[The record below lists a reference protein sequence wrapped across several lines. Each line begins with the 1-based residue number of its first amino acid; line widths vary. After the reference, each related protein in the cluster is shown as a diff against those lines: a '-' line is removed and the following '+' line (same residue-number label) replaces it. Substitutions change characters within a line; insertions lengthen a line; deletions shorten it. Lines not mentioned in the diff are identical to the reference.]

1 MEGLENPYLGW
12 YDDEKWLMEEE
23 YRKKE
28 EDPNYKI
35 NYSLFGHYNTLR
47 NKVYK
52 TTGVSWYGG
61 AGEQFFSAQDDTFG
75 PTCTPDEFIAGLT
88 AYAKKYEDAVT
99 SAENTKKSLEA
110 NEPEYLT
117 AARTK
122 LEEAKKKQEAA
133 KNAATS
139 AKETLA
145 DANSQLETKTNKLNE
160 VTEDYERYKA
170 GTYAE
175 AKSSYE
181 AAFSALTAFN
191 TANPEIEQ
199 NLKNAE
205 TVLDQAK
212 AAKEAAETGYNE
224 ALSEKNEAETAYK
237 KASANLQERKTEIAN
252 TKSELE
258 IAQADVTTKQ
268 MAYEN
273 ATRNYDAS
281 VQAVSDRKAE
291 SEALESAKNE
301 AEKTLKEKESAKDQ
315 ANSNLQE
322 KKEKVSSAENEL
334 SSKESSLNVAEA
346 ALSQADS
353 ALKTANERKT
363 KAEGSVKEKQTAVDT
378 ASKELES
385 AKEKYE
391 QAKKVKKEDPS
402 TYEENFPELAELEK
416 SVSAAEKI
424 LNEKK
429 QALSDAEENEKSAQ
443 DAYDKACR
451 EYAAAVADYNIALS
465 YVDKYT
471 VYDIGKVSGIKVSGI
486 SNKTYTGKAIKQNI
500 KVTHNGKPAT
510 FKVSY
515 SGGNTT
521 VGKHTVIIT
530 GTGKYTGTR
539 KYTYSILPKTVGGR
553 SYKKKKT
560 SITVSYKKVK
570 GVSGYQIA
578 YRVKGASKWKYKT
591 TTGKSKKLSS
601 LKRRKTY
608 EIRVRT
614 YKTVKKTKYYSNW
627 SGISKVKTK

>member
-88 AYAKKYEDAVT
+88 SYAKKYEDAVT

-133 KNAATS
+133 KNAASS

-145 DANSQLETKTNKLNE
+145 DANSQLETKTNELK
-160 VTEDYERYKA
+160 VATEAYEKYKA
-170 GTYAE
+170 GTYAK

-181 AAFSALTAFN
+181 AASSALTAFN
-191 TANPEIEQ
+191 KANPEIEQ

-237 KASANLQERKTEIAN
+237 KASTNLQERKTEIAN

-258 IAQADVTTKQ
+258 IAQTDVTTKQ

-315 ANSNLQE
+315 ANSNLPPI
-322 KKEKVSSAENEL
+322 VIL
-334 SSKESSLNVAEA
+334 S
-346 ALSQADS
+346 
-353 ALKTANERKT
+353 
-363 KAEGSVKEKQTAVDT
+363 
-378 ASKELES
+378 
-385 AKEKYE
+385 
-391 QAKKVKKEDPS
+391 
-402 TYEENFPELAELEK
+402 
-416 SVSAAEKI
+416 
-424 LNEKK
+424 
-429 QALSDAEENEKSAQ
+429 
-443 DAYDKACR
+443 
-451 EYAAAVADYNIALS
+451 
-465 YVDKYT
+465 
-471 VYDIGKVSGIKVSGI
+471 
-486 SNKTYTGKAIKQNI
+486 
-500 KVTHNGKPAT
+500 
-510 FKVSY
+510 
-515 SGGNTT
+515 
-521 VGKHTVIIT
+521 
-530 GTGKYTGTR
+530 
-539 KYTYSILPKTVGGR
+539 
-553 SYKKKKT
+553 
-560 SITVSYKKVK
+560 
-570 GVSGYQIA
+570 
-578 YRVKGASKWKYKT
+578 
-591 TTGKSKKLSS
+591 
-601 LKRRKTY
+601 
-608 EIRVRT
+608 
-614 YKTVKKTKYYSNW
+614 
-627 SGISKVKTK
+627 

>member
-145 DANSQLETKTNKLNE
+145 DANSQLETKTNKLKE

-181 AAFSALTAFN
+181 AASSALTAFN

-224 ALSEKNEAETAYK
+224 ALSERNEAETAYK
-237 KASANLQERKTEIAN
+237 KASANMQERKTEIAN

-268 MAYEN
+268 LAYEN

-334 SSKESSLNVAEA
+334 SSKESSLNAAEA

-363 KAEGSVKEKQTAVDT
+363 KAEESVKEKQTAVDT
-378 ASKELES
+378 ASKDLEA

-416 SVSAAEKI
+416 SVSATEKI

-429 QALSDAEENEKSAQ
+429 QALTDAEENEKVAQ
-443 DAYDKACR
+443 NTYDKACR

-500 KVTHNGKPAT
+500 KVTHNGKPVT

-530 GTGKYTGTR
+530 GTGKYTGTK

-570 GVSGYQIA
+570 GVSGYQVA